1 MPNKVVTLIPGDG
14 IGPEIAASIVKIFEA
29 AEVPITWEY
38 ADAGLVANEKYG
50 TPLPDSTMES
60 IRKNRI
66 ALKGPTTTPVGG
78 GHKSVNVTIRK
89 SLDLYANV
97 RPARTLPNVKTPFEN
112 IDLLLVRENVEDT
125 YGGIEHFQSP
135 DYAQCLKVITRP
147 GSETVFRY
155 AFEAAVQLNRKKI
168 TCVHKANIH
177 KITDGLFLE
186 VFYDVAKEYP
196 QIEANDIIVDN
207 CCMQLVTKPE
217 NFDVLVLP
225 NLYGD
230 IVSDLCAGLVGGLGV
245 APGGNIGHHQAVFE
259 AVHGSAPDIAGKN
272 MANPTAL
279 LLSSIQMLRFL
290 GLFHAADRIEKALRL
305 TLSSGIKTR
314 DLGGNA
320 TTDEFT
326 RALVSEL
333 PPKTKD
339 EEFVEPPDTK
349 SKIAVATKGTWECVG
364 VDMFIQSETLPTM
377 PQSVGN
383 LDLTMMS
390 NRGTKVYP
398 GPTPDILIVDVHRC
412 RYIPKNGIVTN
423 DDIIKLMQTLEENSI
438 KWMHVEKLHNFNGK
452 SMYSKAQGE

>member
-1 MPNKVVTLIPGDG
+1 MTKKVVTLISGDG
-14 IGPEIAASIVKIFEA
+14 IGPEISASIVKIFEA

-38 ADAGLVANEKYG
+38 AEAGLNANDKFG
-50 TPLPDSTMES
+50 TPLPESTLDS
-60 IRKNRI
+60 IRKNRV
-66 ALKGPTTTPVGG
+66 ALKGPTTTPIGG

-112 IDLLLVRENVEDT
+112 IDLLLVRENIEDT
-125 YGGIEHFQSP
+125 YGGIEHYQTP
-135 DYAQCLKVITRP
+135 DYSQCLKVITRQ
-147 GSETVFRY
+147 GSEAVFRY
-155 AFEAAVQLNRKKI
+155 AFETAIQLKRKKI

-196 QIEANDIIVDN
+196 QIESNDIIVDN

-272 MANPTAL
+272 LANPTAL
-279 LLSSIQMLRFL
+279 LLSSIQMLRYL
-290 GLFHAADRIEKALRL
+290 GLTHAADRIEKALRL

-314 DLGGNA
+314 DLGGVA

-333 PPKTKD
+333 PPKTMD
-339 EEFVEPPDTK
+339 EQFVEPVDTK
-349 SKIAVATKGTWECVG
+349 SKLAVTTKGTWECVG
-364 VDMFIQSETLPTM
+364 VDMFIQSEALPVM
-377 PQSVGN
+377 PKIVG
-383 LDLTMMS
+383 DLEFLMMS

-398 GPTPDILIVDVHRC
+398 GPVPDILIVDCHRC
-412 RYIPKNGIVTN
+412 RYISKSGKTSDADIVQLLNTLTSE
-423 DDIIKLMQTLEENSI
+423 KLV
-438 KWMHVEKLHNFNGK
+438 WMHLEKLHTFDGK
-452 SMYSKAQGE
+452 TMYSKAQGE